1 MGDISKLWL
10 FWFLGQGPTAK
21 NRQQKRDSQEKQTTR
36 KNKQR
41 KRYLFGILGV
51 CLPGSLA
58 YGGPQ
63 PHISVPLML
72 TPRGP
77 WALGPYI
84 DVYVLLTPP
93 GSLPYGAP
101 QAQINVYILL
111 SHPGSLAYKRT
122 GSPGPTYMC
131 MYCCPPPGALGVRGP
146 RAPS

>member
-1 MGDISKLWL
+1 MGDVSKLWL
-10 FWFLGQGPTAK
+10 FWFLCQGPTAK
-21 NRQQKRDSQEKQTTR
+21 NRQQKRDRQEKQTT
-36 KNKQR
+36 KT
-41 KRYLFGILGV
+41 LSVWDPGV

-63 PHISVPLML
+63 PHISVHLML

-93 GSLPYGAP
+93 GFLPYGAP
-101 QAQINVYILL
+101 RAQINVYILL

-122 GSPGPTYMC
+122 GSPGSTYMC
-131 MYCCPPPGALGVRGP
+131 MYCCPPPRGP
-146 RAPS
+146 WRTGPGGPIINVHMC